1 MAKFDPKKADLNKD
15 GKLSD
20 YESNVG
26 QTRAAAMEMGHSPKK
41 MKHSPMKKYGNGY
54 AMKMGSKEVNSP
66 SAFNM
71 KDADNIGAS
80 PMMNH
85 EPGHAYTSKQL
96 EDFSNKVY
104 KFYEGTFGN
113 RGGYVNVAGGTGKG
127 QYSYTESGLP
137 KGVFQDYLKSG
148 GSNNPK
154 AAADIFKRAQK
165 YADFSNPK
173 QGFKKKG
180 GYGRAYYR
188 PKDGFTGFDPQT
200 GSTVNFSGAGKEG
213 VSKYSSD
220 FQESMK
226 KGIEVHKYGVR
237 GKNYKKQ
244 KMEIAKVGGGLKGNV
259 LTSLP
264 AGVPKMNLNKPQKF
278 KKRKGRK

>member
-26 QTRAAAMEMGHSPKK
+26 KKRAAAMKMGHSPKK
-41 MKHSPMKKYGNGY
+41 MGHSPKKMEHSPMKKYGNGY

-71 KDADNIGAS
+71 KDAGNMAAS

-85 EPGHAYTSKQL
+85 EAGHYTSKQL
-96 EDFSNKVY
+96 EDFSNEVY
-104 KFYEGTFGN
+104 KIYEGKPGA

-127 QYSYTESGLP
+127 QYSMMQSGLP

-148 GSNNPK
+148 GSNNPRV
-154 AAADIFKRAQK
+154 AADIFQKAAK
-165 YADFSNPK
+165 YADFSEPEGRGS
-173 QGFKKKG
+173 GFRKKG
-180 GYGRAYYR
+180 GYPRAYYS
-188 PKDGFTGFDPQT
+188 PKDGFMGFDPQT
-200 GSTVNFSGAGKEG
+200 GKKKYFGGTGKEG

-220 FQESMK
+220 FQEHMK
-226 KGIEVHKYGVR
+226 TGIEVNKYGVR
-237 GKNYKKQ
+237 GKNPKKP
-244 KMEIAKVGGGLKGNV
+244 KMKLAKVGGKLKGNI
-259 LTSLP
+259 L
-264 AGVPKMNLNKPQKF
+264 K
-278 KKRKGRK
+278 

>member
-15 GKLSD
+15 GKLSN

-26 QTRAAAMEMGHSPKK
+26 KKRAAAMKMGHSPKK
-41 MKHSPMKKYGNGY
+41 MDHAMKMDKSPMYNYKNGY

-71 KDADNIGAS
+71 KDAGNMAAS
-80 PMMNH
+80 PMMNSND
-85 EPGHAYTSKQL
+85 PKTTYTSKQL

-104 KFYEGTFGN
+104 GFYGGKSGD
-113 RGGYVNVAGGTGKG
+113 RGGYVNVAGGGDKD
-127 QYSYTESGLP
+127 QYGRMQSGLP

-148 GSNNPK
+148 GSNNPR

-165 YADFSNPK
+165 YADFSNPE

-188 PKDGFTGFDPQT
+188 PKGGFTGFDPQT
-200 GSTVNFSGAGKEG
+200 GNQVYFGGGDEKKG
-213 VSKYSSD
+213 VGKYSSD
-220 FQESMK
+220 FQEMMK
-226 KGIEVHKYGVR
+226 KGIELHKYGVG
-237 GKNYKKQ
+237 GKDYKKP

-259 LTSLP
+259 LTSL
-264 AGVPKMNLNKPQKF
+264 K
-278 KKRKGRK
+278 KKR